1 MNIDQELDARG
12 HTCPLP
18 VLKLRR
24 LLMRMQPGE
33 IVCVVVSDAESA
45 SDVPAFALRQGHK
58 VLSSEQHADEW
69 TFTVQRG

>member
-24 LLMRMQPGE
+24 LLMRNDAALQLDPKE
-33 IVCVVVSDAESA
+33 I
-45 SDVPAFALRQGHK
+45 
-58 VLSSEQHADEW
+58 
-69 TFTVQRG
+69 